1 MNNSGTTSLP
11 RLPDYSRS
19 ATITAALGT
28 AILVGG
34 VALGLYSRFL
44 AAANPVTPRDDARAE
59 LPDALGISAIVVG
72 VAALL
77 VIAAVLLSAR
87 RLRAAGFGNL
97 GVAIYL
103 VLAVAIVRTMQLRVP
118 SVAEQIFEHY
128 AAFPQLPTA
137 LAAWVLVCLGILV
150 VSYPLTAAACFTP
163 KTRTIA
169 VPATI
174 GLLLC
179 ALATGGA
186 PWVGD
191 DDRFI
196 DHRTAASVVA
206 PPIPNRLGQ
215 ERFRI
220 ALPKE
225 SKVVVGGP
233 GFVIGTPTGI
243 TAYDGATGSAR
254 WHYLRPD
261 ATEDGVHHEESNLLS
276 IPSENTVLTSWNHLG
291 WIAFDATTGEKLWT
305 ESEFADDNT
314 RTAMRVARGFDSAGE
329 PILALVDDELFGGSY
344 GNFAR
349 YDARTGRHLWSEPD
363 TPDGCDNRM
372 SQIAITSSAVYQ
384 VQVCRNQESAWTTVR
399 ALDPAAGAQM
409 AKRDLPNPDPDRAPK
424 VSTQEDTLS
433 VDWPYRNAPLEHL
446 VVAAPGLL
454 STASVTPDSVKL
466 IANDPATGTVVTNSW
481 STGITLSQ
489 SGAPDR
495 SLTDPDARLSGV
507 SPFDSILL
515 TDELIA
521 VGDAQLRT
529 WRRADLIENTPP
541 VPLGS
546 GQASQIVAAPGI
558 ILIPFDDK
566 SAGLQLIGFAP

>member
-1 MNNSGTTSLP
+1 MNNSRTTSLP
-11 RLPDYSRS
+11 RLPDHSRP

-28 AILVGG
+28 AILIGG

-44 AAANPVTPRDDARAE
+44 AAANPVTPGDDARAE
-59 LPDALGISAIVVG
+59 LPDALGMSAIVVG
-72 VAALL
+72 VVALL
-77 VIAAVLLSAR
+77 IIAAVLLSAR
-87 RLRAAGFGNL
+87 RLRAADFGNP
-97 GVAIYL
+97 GVTIYL
-103 VLAVAIVRTMQLRVP
+103 VLAVAVVRTMQLHVP

-128 AAFPQLPTA
+128 AAFPRLPTA
-137 LAAWVLVCLGILV
+137 IAAWALVCLGILV
-150 VSYPLTAAACFTP
+150 VTYPLTAAPRFTP
-163 KTRTIA
+163 TTRTIA

-186 PWVGD
+186 LWVGD
-191 DDRFI
+191 DDRSV

-206 PPIPNRLGQ
+206 PPVPNRLGQ

-225 SKVVVGGP
+225 GRVVVGGP
-233 GFVIGTPTGI
+233 GFIIGTPTGI

-261 ATEDGVHHEESNLLS
+261 AAEDGVHQEESNLLS
-276 IPSENTVLTSWNHLG
+276 IPAENVVLTSWKHLG

-305 ESEFADDNT
+305 ESEFADDS
-314 RTAMRVARGFDSAGE
+314 RTAMRVARSVGAAGE
-329 PILALVDDELFGGSY
+329 PMLALVYDELFGGSY

-349 YDARTGRHLWSEPD
+349 YDARTGRHMWSEPA
-363 TPDGCDNRM
+363 TPDGCDDMTSR
-372 SQIAITSSAVYQ
+372 IAITSPAVYQ
-384 VQVCRNQESAWTTVR
+384 VQVCRNRESAWTTVL
-399 ALDPAAGAQM
+399 ALDPATGAQI
-409 AKRDLPNPDPDRAPK
+409 ARRDLPNPDPDRAPE
-424 VSTQEDTLS
+424 VSAWEDALL
-433 VDWPYRNAPLEHL
+433 VDWAYRNAPLDHL

-454 STASVTPDSVKL
+454 GTAAVTAAYVKV
-466 IANDPATGTVVTNSW
+466 IANDPATGTLVTNSW
-481 STGITLSQ
+481 GTGITLSQ
-489 SGAPDR
+489 GAAPDR
-495 SLTDPDARLSGV
+495 SLTDPDARLGGV
-507 SPFDSILL
+507 SPFDAKLI

-521 VGDAQLRT
+521 VDDAQLRT
-529 WRRADLIENTPP
+529 WRRADLVENTPP

-546 GQASQIVAAPGI
+546 GQSSQIIAAPGI

>member
-1 MNNSGTTSLP
+1 MNNSRTTSLP

-28 AILVGG
+28 AVLIGG

-44 AAANPVTPRDDARAE
+44 AAANPVTPGDDARAE
-59 LPDALGISAIVVG
+59 LPDALGMSAIVVG
-72 VAALL
+72 VVALL
-77 VIAAVLLSAR
+77 IIAAVLLSAR
-87 RLRAAGFGNL
+87 RLRAAGFGNP
-97 GVAIYL
+97 GMTIYL
-103 VLAVAIVRTMQLRVP
+103 VLAAAIVRTMQLHVP

-150 VSYPLTAAACFTP
+150 ISYPLTAVPRFTP
-163 KTRTIA
+163 TARTIA

-186 PWVGD
+186 LWVGD
-191 DDRFI
+191 DDRFT

-206 PPIPNRLGQ
+206 PQIPNRLGQ

-225 SKVVVGGP
+225 STVVVGGP
-233 GFVIGTPTGI
+233 GFIIGTPTGI

-261 ATEDGVHHEESNLLS
+261 AAEDGVHHEESNLLS

-305 ESEFADDNT
+305 ESEFADDS
-314 RTAMRVARGFDSAGE
+314 RSAMRVASGFGASSE
-329 PILALVDDELFGGSY
+329 PMLALVDDELFGGSY

-349 YDARTGRHLWSEPD
+349 YDARTGRHMWSEPA
-363 TPDGCDNRM
+363 TPDGCDNMKSR
-372 SQIAITSSAVYQ
+372 IAITSLAVYQ
-384 VQVCRNQESAWTTVR
+384 VRVCRNELSAWTTVL
-399 ALDPAAGAQM
+399 ALDPATGAET

-424 VSTQEDTLS
+424 VSVQEDALS
-433 VDWPYRNAPLEHL
+433 VDWAYRNAPLDHL
-446 VVAAPGLL
+446 VVSAPGLL
-454 STASVTPDSVKL
+454 GTAPVAADYVKV
-466 IANDPATGTVVTNSW
+466 IANDPATGTLVTNSW

-489 SGAPDR
+489 GGASDR
-495 SLTDPDARLSGV
+495 SLTDPDAGLGGV
-507 SPFDSILL
+507 SPFDSKLL

-529 WRRADLIENTPP
+529 WRRADLVENTPP
-541 VPLGS
+541 VSLGS
-546 GQASQIVAAPGI
+546 GQASQIIAAPGI

>member
-1 MNNSGTTSLP
+1 MNNSRTTSLP
-11 RLPDYSRS
+11 RLPDYSRL

-28 AILVGG
+28 AVLIGG

-44 AAANPVTPRDDARAE
+44 AVANPATPRDDARAE
-59 LPDALGISAIVVG
+59 LPDAVGMSAIVVG
-72 VAALL
+72 VVALL
-77 VIAAVLLSAR
+77 IIAAVLLSAR
-87 RLRAAGFGNL
+87 RLRAAGFGNP
-97 GVAIYL
+97 GTTIYL
-103 VLAVAIVRTMQLRVP
+103 VLAAAIVRTMQLHVP

-150 VSYPLTAAACFTP
+150 VSYPLTAAQRFTP
-163 KTRTIA
+163 TARTIA

-179 ALATGGA
+179 ALTTGGA
-186 PWVGD
+186 LWVGD

-196 DHRTAASVVA
+196 DHRIAASVVA

-225 SKVVVGGP
+225 SRVVVGGP
-233 GFVIGTPTGI
+233 GFIIGTPTGI

-261 ATEDGVHHEESNLLS
+261 AAEDGVHHEESNLLS

-305 ESEFADDNT
+305 ESEFADDS
-314 RTAMRVARGFDSAGE
+314 RSAMRVASGFGASSE
-329 PILALVDDELFGGSY
+329 PMLALVDDELFGGSY

-349 YDARTGRHLWSEPD
+349 YDARTGRHMWSEPA
-363 TPDGCDNRM
+363 TPDGCDNMTSR
-372 SQIAITSSAVYQ
+372 IAITSPAVYQ
-384 VQVCRNQESAWTTVR
+384 VRVCRNKESAWTTVL
-399 ALDPAAGAQM
+399 ALDPATGAET
-409 AKRDLPNPDPDRAPK
+409 AKRDLPDPDPDRAPK
-424 VSTQEDTLS
+424 VSVQEDALS
-433 VDWPYRNAPLEHL
+433 VDWAYRNAPLDHL
-446 VVAAPGLL
+446 VVSAPGLL
-454 STASVTPDSVKL
+454 GTAPVAADYVKV
-466 IANDPATGTVVTNSW
+466 IANDPATGTLVTNSW

-489 SGAPDR
+489 GGAPDR
-495 SLTDPDARLSGV
+495 SLTDPDARLGGV
-507 SPFDSILL
+507 SPFDSVLL

-529 WRRADLIENTPP
+529 WRRADLVENTPP

-546 GQASQIVAAPGI
+546 GQASQIIAAPGI

>member
-1 MNNSGTTSLP
+1 MNNSRTTSLP

-28 AILVGG
+28 AVLIGG

-44 AAANPVTPRDDARAE
+44 AAANPVTPGDDARAE
-59 LPDALGISAIVVG
+59 LPDALGMSAIVVG
-72 VAALL
+72 VVALL
-77 VIAAVLLSAR
+77 IIAAVLLSAR
-87 RLRAAGFGNL
+87 RLRAAGFGNP
-97 GVAIYL
+97 GMTIYL
-103 VLAVAIVRTMQLRVP
+103 VLAAAIVRTMQLHVP

-137 LAAWVLVCLGILV
+137 LAAWGLVCLGILV
-150 VSYPLTAAACFTP
+150 VSYPLTAVPRFTP
-163 KTRTIA
+163 TARTIA

-186 PWVGD
+186 LWVGD

-225 SKVVVGGP
+225 SRVVVGGP
-233 GFVIGTPTGI
+233 GFIIGTPTGI

-261 ATEDGVHHEESNLLS
+261 AAEDGVHHEGSNLLS
-276 IPSENTVLTSWNHLG
+276 IPSENAVLTSWNHLG

-305 ESEFADDNT
+305 ESEFADDS
-314 RTAMRVARGFDSAGE
+314 RSAMRVASGLGASSE
-329 PILALVDDELFGGSY
+329 PMLALVDDELFGGSY

-349 YDARTGRHLWSEPD
+349 YDARTGRHMWSEPA
-363 TPDGCDNRM
+363 TPDGCDNMKSR
-372 SQIAITSSAVYQ
+372 IAITSPAVYQ
-384 VQVCRNQESAWTTVR
+384 VRVCRNELSAWTTVL
-399 ALDPAAGAQM
+399 ALDPATGAQM

-424 VSTQEDTLS
+424 VSVQEDALS
-433 VDWPYRNAPLEHL
+433 VDWAYRNAPLDHL
-446 VVAAPGLL
+446 VVSAPGLL
-454 STASVTPDSVKL
+454 GTAPVAADYVKV
-466 IANDPATGTVVTNSW
+466 IANDPATGTLVTNSW

-489 SGAPDR
+489 GGASDR
-495 SLTDPDARLSGV
+495 SLTDPDAGLGGV

-546 GQASQIVAAPGI
+546 GQASQIIAAPGI